1 MGSYSSKSGM
11 PMGSVT
17 DGEAN
22 MLEELPTR
30 ELPTWL
36 AAAGDRLGELPIQA
50 MLEGSVYYPACGVD
64 GDPVKYLGGNFH
76 SFVYVDYGVGR
87 HALRDELETFRG
99 YRVFAFRPVLEHE
112 LVPQGWAPRFPAG
125 YVPRRSPS
133 VTWVKQPFAEWI
145 VYERLGSYP
154 ETHGPERFSLLYIGG
169 DGAASY
175 QALYH
180 GNNAT
185 PAVVAVIRPGTG
197 FGGNWTNFHDR
208 NDIFAWSVLDA
219 VPERRVRWLLEGHA
233 CATIPVETACW
244 PEFRNLVGVLEPGL
258 LLWERPDQA
267 SLLP

>member
-1 MGSYSSKSGM
+1 
-11 PMGSVT
+11 MGSVT
-17 DGEAN
+17 DGAAD

-36 AAAGDRLGELPIQA
+36 AAAGDRLGELPIQT

-76 SFVYVDYGVGR
+76 SFVYVDYGVGW
-87 HALRDELETFRG
+87 HALRNELETFRG
-99 YRVFAFRPVLEHE
+99 YGVFASRPVLEHE

-133 VTWVKQPFAEWI
+133 ANWVKQPFAEWI

-154 ETHGPERFSLLYIGG
+154 ENHGPKRFSLLYIGG

-175 QALYH
+175 QAVYH
-180 GNNAT
+180 GNNAI

-197 FGGNWTNFHDR
+197 FGGNWTNFHHR
-208 NDIFAWSVLDA
+208 NDILAWSVLDA
-219 VPERRVRWLLEGHA
+219 VPEGRPRWLLDDGGEL
-233 CATIPVETACW
+233 PCW
-244 PEFRNLVGVLEPGL
+244 PEFATLVRTLKPGL
-258 LLWERPDQA
+258 QLWERVEDRA
-267 SLLP
+267 SQ